1 MNTFFDL
8 KREIACELRRIYIWK
23 GSSHAY
29 LKNLILYL
37 LNILSFLYSK
47 RELLCLDF
55 VESSNDFYLLT
66 DVLFIKLAAYFLTIL
81 F

>member
-1 MNTFFDL
+1 ME
-8 KREIACELRRIYIWK
+8 R
-23 GSSHAY
+23 
-29 LKNLILYL
+29 L
-37 LNILSFLYSK
+37 LPCLPQEFNSLFIEYFIFPFLYSK